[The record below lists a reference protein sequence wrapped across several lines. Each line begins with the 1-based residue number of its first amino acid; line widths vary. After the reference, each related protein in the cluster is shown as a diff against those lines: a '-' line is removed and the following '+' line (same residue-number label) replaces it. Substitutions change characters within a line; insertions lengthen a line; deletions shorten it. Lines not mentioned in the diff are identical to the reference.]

1 MTDEKQNK
9 LKKSI
14 FKGYRKQTNERVRDY
29 VIRIVTSENK
39 PLTVVDVVGLMHWKS
54 REARAKVT
62 YHATLSDA
70 VRDDLLAKTRMPN
83 KSGNNRVHYHPLGM
97 HPIGDEIPVPAYSK
111 KPADWVQKEFDQYNI
126 DELGLESVPKE
137 EWQKKWVATHDE
149 DDFKKDVQL
158 SADKDRV
165 VGAWNELNGEQ
176 RTAVLGMLDTPLI
189 ATSVEV
195 KFNAEHLMLSLQK
208 LNPTLYKDVQDTLA
222 NAIESNIK
230 KRGGYWNYIDG
241 KMVWYGDAQ

>member
-1 MTDEKQNK
+1 MTDKIQNK
-9 LKKSI
+9 KEKSI
-14 FKGYRKQTNERVRDY
+14 FKGYRKQKNERVRDY

-39 PLTVVDVVGLMHWKS
+39 PLTVDEVVRLMHLNS
-54 REARAKVT
+54 RIARAKVT

-83 KSGNNRVHYHPLGM
+83 KKGNSRVHYHPLGM
-97 HPIGDEIPVPAYSK
+97 HPIGDEIPVPAYTK
-111 KPADWVQKEFDQYNI
+111 DTR
-126 DELGLESVPKE
+126 
-137 EWQKKWVATHDE
+137 KWVADNNGLVKPHNKETMETQDTSL
-149 DDFKKDVQL
+149 DFKKDVQL
-158 SADKDRV
+158 STDKDRV

-176 RTAVLGMLDTPLI
+176 RNAVLGMLDTPLI

-195 KFNAEHLMLSLQK
+195 KFNAEHLMTSLRK

-230 KRGGYWNYIDG
+230 KRGGDWCFIDG
-241 KMVWYGDAQ
+241 KMVWYGELQ

>member
-9 LKKSI
+9 KEKSI

-83 KSGNNRVHYHPLGM
+83 KNGNNRVHYHPLGM
-97 HPIGDEIPVPAYSK
+97 HPIGDEIPVPAYTK
-111 KPADWVQKEFDQYNI
+111 KPVDWVQKAFDLCNI

-137 EWQKKWVATHDE
+137 EWQKKCLE
-149 DDFKKDVQL
+149 
-158 SADKDRV
+158 
-165 VGAWNELNGEQ
+165 
-176 RTAVLGMLDTPLI
+176 I
-189 ATSVEV
+189 
-195 KFNAEHLMLSLQK
+195 
-208 LNPTLYKDVQDTLA
+208 
-222 NAIESNIK
+222 
-230 KRGGYWNYIDG
+230 
-241 KMVWYGDAQ
+241 

>member
-1 MTDEKQNK
+1 MTDKKQNK
-9 LKKSI
+9 KEKSI
-14 FKGYRKQTNERVRDY
+14 FKGYRKQTNEKVRDY

-39 PLTVVDVVGLMHWKS
+39 PLTVDEVVGLMHWKS

-83 KSGNNRVHYHPLGM
+83 KNGNRRVHYHPLGM
-97 HPIGDEIPVPAYSK
+97 HPIGDEIPIPAYTK
-111 KPADWVQKEFDQYNI
+111 TLTPETKPR
-126 DELGLESVPKE
+126 
-137 EWQKKWVATHDE
+137 EWREKWVATHDE

-195 KFNAEHLMLSLQK
+195 KFNAEHLMSSLRK